1 MVLHAVKPRLSKGS
15 EGFTLIELMI
25 VVAIIGII
33 AAIAYPSYQQHIEST
48 RARDAQGA
56 LVSLANAL
64 ERYHTQNNTYVGA
77 GLGVGGIFPAESPID
92 GDAKFY
98 DLVIVDAADP
108 SKTNGSANSYRLE
121 ARPKN
126 GQGGGAIILMS
137 TGQKT
142 NWN

>member
-1 MVLHAVKPRLSKGS
+1 MVLHAVNPRASRNSG
-15 EGFTLIELMI
+15 GFTLIELMI

-33 AAIAYPSYQQHIEST
+33 AAIAYPSYQQHVERT

-56 LVSLANAL
+56 LMSLANAL

-77 GLGVGGIFPAESPID
+77 SVGAGGIFPAESPVD
-92 GDAKFY
+92 GSAKFY
-98 DLVIVDAADP
+98 DLAIVDAADP
-108 SKTNGSANSYRLE
+108 SIANTAANSYRLE

-126 GQGGGAIILMS
+126 GQGGGTIILMS

-142 NWN
+142 NWD